1 MFNGKKN
8 KGQVSLEIV
17 ILIGIL
23 IAVAIVFA
31 AIFLDFTGKSVESTQ
46 NNVDDSDG
54 AVDDFISD
62 LNTYQN
68 TGLIYIGHNSY
79 FIYK

>member
-1 MFNGKKN
+1 MFKEKKN

-23 IAVAIVFA
+23 IAIAIVFA
-31 AIFLDFTGKSVESTQ
+31 VIFLDFTGKSVESTQ

-68 TGLIYIGHNSY
+68 TGLIYIGNNSY